1 MYWKKLT
8 QGPEYIVVQ
17 VYPDFFILMYWGKNS
32 PKALS
37 ILWSRSIQIPSS
49 RVRIKWVVKDLRFL
63 ESRFGIF
70 GYLDIWNIW
79 NIYIFGYLE
88 YLDIWDIWNDWNI
101 GYLKFLDS
109 RYLD

>member
-1 MYWKKLT
+1 MMTQKQNVLEKKLT
-8 QGPEYIVVQ
+8 QSSEYIVVQ

-63 ESRFGIF
+63 ESRYLE
-70 GYLDIWNIW
+70 YLDIWNIW
-79 NIYIFGYLE
+79 IFGYLE
-88 YLDIWDIWNDWNI
+88 YLDIWNIWIFGIFGIFGILDI
-101 GYLKFLDS
+101 
-109 RYLD
+109 